1 MQFEGLI
8 PVLICQQ
15 IENTL
20 AFYQQALRYIII
32 HKSLDAQGQLHW
44 AHLKSDNTT
53 LMLQRHTGDHATQ
66 GQAGNIM
73 LHYYTSDI
81 LAQQRY
87 MRARGIVV
95 GEIETTPYDMK
106 QFHVTDPE
114 GNLLSIGQA
123 MGDDQAC

>member
-20 AFYQQALRYIII
+20 AFYQQAFRYIII
-32 HKSLDAQGQLHW
+32 QQSQDDQGRLHW

-53 LMLQRHTGDHATQ
+53 LMLQRCADTPAAQ
-66 GQAGNIM
+66 PQAGNIM
-73 LHYYTSDI
+73 LHYYTSDV
-81 LAQQRY
+81 LSQQRY
-87 MRARGIVV
+87 MRARGIMV
-95 GEIETTPYDMK
+95 GEIEVTPYDIR

-114 GNLLSIGQA
+114 GNLISVGQGA
-123 MGDDQAC
+123 RED

>member
-20 AFYQQALRYIII
+20 AFYQQAFRYIII
-32 HKSLDAQGQLHW
+32 QQSQDDQGRLHW

-53 LMLQRHTGDHATQ
+53 LMLQRCADAPAAAS
-66 GQAGNIM
+66 QAGNIM
-73 LHYYTSDI
+73 LHYYTSDV
-81 LAQQRY
+81 LSQQRY
-87 MRARGIVV
+87 MRARGIMV
-95 GEIETTPYDMK
+95 GEIETTPYDMR

-114 GNLLSIGQA
+114 GNLISIGQGA
-123 MGDDQAC
+123 GED

>member
-20 AFYQQALRYIII
+20 AFYQQAFRYIII
-32 HKSLDAQGQLHW
+32 QQSHDAQGLLHW
-44 AHLKSDNTT
+44 AHLKSDNTA
-53 LMLQRHTGDHATQ
+53 LMLQRRTDDHAADT
-66 GQAGNIM
+66 QAGNIM

-87 MRARGIVV
+87 MRANGIVV
-95 GEIETTPYDMK
+95 GEINTTPYDMK
-106 QFHVTDPE
+106 QFYVTDPE
-114 GNLLSIGQA
+114 GNLLSIGQRA
-123 MGDDQAC
+123 EDA

>member
-32 HKSLDAQGQLHW
+32 HKNLDAQGQLHW

>member
-15 IENTL
+15 IETTL
-20 AFYQQALRYIII
+20 AFYQKAFRYIII
-32 HKSLDAQGQLHW
+32 QQSHDAQGRLHW

-53 LMLQRHTGDHATQ
+53 LMLQRRTDDPISQT
-66 GQAGNIM
+66 QAGNIM

-87 MRARGIVV
+87 MRVNGIEV

-106 QFHVTDPE
+106 QFYVTDPE
-114 GNLLSIGQA
+114 GNLLSIGQRVEDA
-123 MGDDQAC
+123 

>member
-15 IENTL
+15 IEKTL
-20 AFYQQALRYIII
+20 AFYQQAFRYIII
-32 HKSLDAQGQLHW
+32 QQSQDEQGRLHW

-53 LMLQRHTGDHATQ
+53 LMLQRHTGDHAAQT
-66 GQAGNIM
+66 QAGNIM

-87 MRARGIVV
+87 MRAKGIVV
-95 GEIETTPYDMK
+95 GEIETTPYDMQ
-106 QFHVTDPE
+106 QFYVIDPE
-114 GNLLSIGQA
+114 GNKLSIGQGA
-123 MGDDQAC
+123 ADE

>member
-20 AFYQQALRYIII
+20 MFYQKAFRYIII
-32 HKSLDAQGQLHW
+32 QQSQDQQGRLHW

-53 LMLQRHTGDHATQ
+53 LMLQRCIDDASSTQ
-66 GQAGNIM
+66 SSTGNIM

-87 MRARGIVV
+87 MRANGVVV
-95 GEIETTPYDMK
+95 GEIETTSYDMQ

-114 GNLLSIGQA
+114 GNLLSIGQRA
-123 MGDDQAC
+123 ED

>member
-32 HKSLDAQGQLHW
+32 QQSHDAQGQLQW

-53 LMLQRHTGDHATQ
+53 LMLQRRTDDHTAQ
-66 GQAGNIM
+66 AQAGNIM

-87 MRARGIVV
+87 MRANGIVV
-95 GEIETTPYDMK
+95 GEIDTTPYDMK
-106 QFHVTDPE
+106 QFYVTDPE
-114 GNLLSIGQA
+114 GNLLSIGQRA
-123 MGDDQAC
+123 EDV

>member
-20 AFYQQALRYIII
+20 AFYQQAFRYIII
-32 HKSLDAQGQLHW
+32 QQSQDAQGRLHW
-44 AHLKSDNTT
+44 AHLKSDNTA
-53 LMLQRHTGDHATQ
+53 LMLQRCTDAPVTQ
-66 GQAGNIM
+66 SQTGNIM

-87 MRARGIVV
+87 MRANGIMV
-95 GEIETTPYDMK
+95 GEIEITPYDMR

-114 GNLLSIGQA
+114 GNLISIGQSA
-123 MGDDQAC
+123 SDN